1 MKKMLLVLLAALLLV
16 GCTPKEPDEL
26 LNYPGLQW
34 GMTFEE
40 VAEVLHISGDQIL
53 NVRDDLDAAQS
64 QVLYEVAG
72 LKLFDRQTSVVGMRF
87 SVYGDQEPGLCEL
100 LIAYPEDTDREVLV
114 ADLQKIY
121 GEPGGALTLRQWDW
135 YANKMV
141 EREYPVPEGS
151 TRWNSRMTFL
161 DAAPLEVLE
170 AGYDRQVQRRA
181 EDGITEFPTFEQYLT
196 LSDHSVAT
204 VTLYKSFTG
213 QYQRFAHHFSEE
225 ELERGWTDTVL
236 VLYGKDYLYAKNMTI
251 PEEG

>member
-1 MKKMLLVLLAALLLV
+1 MKKMLILLLAAVLLV

-40 VAEVLHISGDQIL
+40 VAEVLHISEDQIL
-53 NVRDDLDAAQS
+53 NVRDDLDAAQP

-72 LKLFDRQTSVVGMRF
+72 LKLFDRDTSLVGLRF
-87 SVYGDQEPGLCEL
+87 HVYGDQAPGLCEM
-100 LIAYPEDTDREVLV
+100 LISYPEDTDREALV
-114 ADLQKIY
+114 TDLQEIY
-121 GEPGGALTLRQWDW
+121 GEPGGAMTLRQWDW

-141 EREYPVPEGS
+141 EREYPVPDGS
-151 TRWNSRMTFL
+151 TRWNSRRTFL
-161 DAAPLEVLE
+161 DSTPLEVLE
-170 AGYDRQVQRRA
+170 AGYDRQVQHRA
-181 EDGITEFPTFEQYLT
+181 EAGITEFPTFEQYLT
-196 LSDHSVAT
+196 LGDHSVAT

-213 QYQRFAHHFSEE
+213 QYQRIPCHFSEE
-225 ELERGWTDTVL
+225 EIARGWTDTVL